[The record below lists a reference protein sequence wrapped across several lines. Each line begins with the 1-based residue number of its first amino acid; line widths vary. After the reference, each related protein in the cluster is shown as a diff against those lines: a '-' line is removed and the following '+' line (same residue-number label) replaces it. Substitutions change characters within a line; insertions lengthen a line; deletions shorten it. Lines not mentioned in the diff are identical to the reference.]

1 MREGLAKRYYCV
13 HSNHLDYPYTL
24 GSKVRKNHQY
34 AMEHIKDYD
43 GLIVLTNEQKEDIM
57 KDFESN
63 NNIFVIPHAPR
74 RLDKLQTYEKRKTNL
89 SWWPDIMKK
98 KGSIRS

>member
-1 MREGLAKRYYCV
+1 
-13 HSNHLDYPYTL
+13 
-24 GSKVRKNHQY
+24 
-34 AMEHIKDYD
+34 MEHIKDYD

-63 NNIFVIPHAPR
+63 NNILLFPM
-74 RLDKLQTYEKRKTNL
+74 LQEGLKNYKRMKKRKTNL
-89 SWWPDIMKK
+89 SWWPDIMRK